1 MPSRREGGVSSLGFK
16 ICGGIT
22 GNTNR
27 FFLRISGM
35 LTKDR
40 LVWKEFTIYFLRL
53 PLFLLLPRGL
63 QGICSDHT
71 THRSQ

>member
-1 MPSRREGGVSSLGFK
+1 MPSRGVGGISDLGFK
-16 ICGGIT
+16 ICSGIT

-27 FFLRISGM
+27 FFSRISGM
-35 LTKDR
+35 LTKDG
-40 LVWKEFTIYFLRL
+40 LVWKKSTVSCSCFSF
-53 PLFLLLPRGL
+53 LLPRGL